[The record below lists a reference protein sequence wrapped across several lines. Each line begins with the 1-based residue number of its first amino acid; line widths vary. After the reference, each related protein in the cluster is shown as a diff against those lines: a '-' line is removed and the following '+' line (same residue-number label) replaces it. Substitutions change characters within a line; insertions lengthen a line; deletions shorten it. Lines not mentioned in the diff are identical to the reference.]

1 MRVKKSVLPGR
12 ACFDDV
18 KIGFFVVASLLN
30 AALLFARDKPN
41 TADLRQ
47 VAANV
52 GRLLKLGHYT
62 GWKLGPEMSKRILET
77 YLEDL
82 DSDKVFFTQHDV
94 NQLGARYGTRVGKA
108 ALVGDLG
115 PAKAIYDIF
124 KARVE
129 ERIAKVH
136 PLLWKDY
143 NFRRKGFVDPHRRKV
158 LGRVARILEDR
169 GKRRL

>member
-1 MRVKKSVLPGR
+1 MH
-12 ACFDDV
+12 V
-18 KIGFFVVASLLN
+18 KIVCFAAALLLN
-30 AALLFARDKPN
+30 TALLFAGDKPN
-41 TADLRQ
+41 TAGSRQ
-47 VAANV
+47 VAADV
-52 GRLLKLGHYT
+52 GRLLELGHYS

-82 DSDKVFFTQHDV
+82 DSDKVFLTQGDV
-94 NQLGARYGTRVGKA
+94 NRLSARYGSNIGKA
-108 ALVGDLG
+108 VLLGDLG

-129 ERIAKVH
+129 ERITKVH

-158 LGRVARILEDR
+158 LGR
-169 GKRRL
+169 